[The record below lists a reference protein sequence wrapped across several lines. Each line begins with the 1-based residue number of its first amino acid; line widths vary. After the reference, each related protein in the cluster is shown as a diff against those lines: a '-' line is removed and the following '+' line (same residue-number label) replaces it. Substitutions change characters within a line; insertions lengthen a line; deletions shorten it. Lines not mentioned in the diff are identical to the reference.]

1 MADILKSVW
10 NDIKDRKNLEIYLTL
25 VAAIVVLIADVVGVD
40 ASNVIFKVILT
51 VLAVLLYINLEH
63 RKNIE
68 EIENS
73 VKKFQTTSVNFLNT
87 WDDTNFKERIKTAE
101 SLSLLA
107 IANHVFLSQNSE
119 VLNKF
124 VEKGELRAIL
134 VDPSGN
140 VMKMVSNLSYGYEKE
155 AKPME
160 DLIGLCINQMK
171 DFYQISKEKKVSPP
185 NVELKLVDHLPF
197 AIITMIDHQSEEG
210 VMYVT
215 LNGFNQPSNT
225 RPSFTLL
232 KKEDSRWFS
241 FYEESYENIWKEA
254 KQVQL
259 DK

>member
-1 MADILKSVW
+1 MDNILKTAW
-10 NDIKDRKNLEIYLTL
+10 NDIKDRKNLEIYLAL

-40 ASNVIFKVILT
+40 SSNVIFKVILT

-68 EIENS
+68 ELENS
-73 VKKFQTTSVNFLNT
+73 VKKFQATSLNFLNT

-107 IANHVFLSQNSE
+107 IANHGFLSQNE
-119 VLNKF
+119 TEIGVF
-124 VEKGELRAIL
+124 VKKGKLRSIL

-140 VMKMVSNLSYGYEKE
+140 VMKMVSNLSWGYEKTP
-155 AKPME
+155 KSWNQ
-160 DLIGLCINQMK
+160 LIELCKDQMK
-171 DFYQISKEKKVSPP
+171 QFYQISVDKKNDKKV
-185 NVELKLVDHLPF
+185 ELRQVDHLPF
-197 AIITMIDHQSEEG
+197 AIITMIDHQSDEG

-241 FYEESYENIWKEA
+241 FYEKSYENIWDEA
-254 KQVQL
+254 KPVQL